1 MSDLISRAEAIR
13 MYCKAG
19 CGCEPSECGLAYH
32 QDGTEECGVVRFLK
46 SVPSAEKTG
55 KWIPVSERL
64 PEEDTEVLIC
74 YKYREGE
81 GDTNHARI
89 DITSYGDMYFGGNR
103 IAQTKHWRQP
113 FEYFALNYEV
123 VAWMP
128 LPEPYKGQTNCGARM
143 LD

>member
-1 MSDLISRAEAIR
+1 MALIDREQAINR
-13 MYCKAG
+13 LLNIKQRNIRKG
-19 CGCEPSECGLAYH
+19 EILAADE
-32 QDGTEECGVVRFLK
+32 DGIIEWLN
-46 SVPSAEKTG
+46 SLPNAEKTG

-74 YKYREGE
+74 YKHREGE

-103 IAQTKHWRQP
+103 IVQTKHWRQP

-128 LPEPYKGQTNCGARM
+128 LPEPYNCGARM
-143 LD
+143 ED

>member
-1 MSDLISRAEAIR
+1 MLIEREAALKAVHEAI
-13 MYCKAG
+13 AEG
-19 CGCEPSECGLAYH
+19 
-32 QDGTEECGVVRFLK
+32 K
-46 SVPSAEKTG
+46 SWYSALSHLPSAEKTG
-55 KWIPVSERL
+55 KWIPCTERL
-64 PEEDTEVLIC
+64 PKEDTDVLIC

-103 IAQTKHWRQP
+103 ISQIKHWREP

-128 LPEPYKGQTNCGARM
+128 LPQPYKGE
-143 LD
+143 

>member
-1 MSDLISRAEAIR
+1 MPIRLPSDPKGSAFYLMGYYDAKLDYEA
-13 MYCKAG
+13 K
-19 CGCEPSECGLAYH
+19 
-32 QDGTEECGVVRFLK
+32 Q
-46 SVPSAEKTG
+46 PSAEKTG
-55 KWIPVSERL
+55 KWISVSERL

-74 YKYREGE
+74 YKHREGE

-103 IAQTKHWRQP
+103 IAQTKQWRQP

-143 LD
+143 VEDE